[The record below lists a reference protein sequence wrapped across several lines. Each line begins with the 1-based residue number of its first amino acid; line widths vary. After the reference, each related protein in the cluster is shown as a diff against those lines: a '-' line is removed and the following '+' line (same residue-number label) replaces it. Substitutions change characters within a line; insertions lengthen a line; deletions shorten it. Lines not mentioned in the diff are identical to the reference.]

1 YRIAKMPGRIALIV
15 RELSNV
21 HELQR
26 GLTKLH
32 DRVGA
37 LSWHVSALQE
47 QQEKVLTL
55 VERTAQQAATASR
68 VGESGPASGATKPSL
83 PTLSDGIEARLDKLS
98 STQVQTHQL
107 VADTSHTVIALHE
120 KCDRFQQDLSA
131 RVAGLNPVVHAG
143 ENLVISRIDDFI
155 MAFPAEE

>member
-1 YRIAKMPGRIALIV
+1 MPGRIALIV

-32 DRVGA
+32 DRVDA

-68 VGESGPASGATKPSL
+68 VGESGPASGATKPSPL
-83 PTLSDGIEARLDKLS
+83 RYERAVTSVIGFAY
-98 STQVQTHQL
+98 TAG
-107 VADTSHTVIALHE
+107 VAWSPIRTS
-120 KCDRFQQDLSA
+120 
-131 RVAGLNPVVHAG
+131 
-143 ENLVISRIDDFI
+143 
-155 MAFPAEE
+155 